1 MTVVTS
7 TPKSGPLS
15 RTDMKRDL
23 KDTTF
28 IIPICIE
35 SEDRM
40 RNVITSLCYILD
52 NFDTKV
58 ILKEVDTES
67 VFQSQALPQIAEY
80 VEDGIENLTH
90 VFEKSDPFDE
100 GTFHRQRIINEML
113 NMVETEV
120 TANYDCDVLLP
131 FKTYIESQQFILEGG
146 YDVIYPYGQG
156 PWQKKVYAT
165 DEMVS
170 KFLSNDC
177 KFSYLEK
184 KVEIDNAESGH
195 VQFFRTSAYREGGM
209 ENENFKAYAP
219 EDKERIHRFTT
230 LGYNVGRIENWVYH
244 LEHARGENS
253 WLTNPHMQNNFA
265 LWEFLQS
272 LDEEALRQYYKEQ
285 KYLKKY
291 T

>member
-1 MTVVTS
+1 MIVKTS
-7 TPKSGPLS
+7 TLTSGPLS
-15 RTDMKRDL
+15 LTNMRHDL

-40 RNVITSLCYILD
+40 RNVITTLCYLLE

-67 VFQSQALPQIAEY
+67 VFQQQCLPQISEY

-90 VFEKSDPFDE
+90 IFEKSDPTDNMFY
-100 GTFHRQRIINEML
+100 RMRYLNEML
-113 NMVETEV
+113 SMCETEV
-120 TANYDCDVLLP
+120 VANYDCDVLLP
-131 FKTYIESQQFILEGG
+131 VNTYLEAQKFITEGG

-170 KFLSNDC
+170 KFLYNDC
-177 KFSYLEK
+177 KFSHLEK

-195 VQFFRTSAYREGGM
+195 AQFIRRSTYIEAGM
-209 ENENFKAYAP
+209 ENENFISYSP
-219 EDKERIHRFTT
+219 EDKERLHRFNI

-244 LEHARGENS
+244 LEHMRTHNS
-253 WLTNPHMQNNFA
+253 WLNNPHMQNNFA
-265 LWEFLQS
+265 LWEFLKPLS
-272 LDEEALRQYYKEQ
+272 EEELRQYYKEQ

>member
-1 MTVVTS
+1 M
-7 TPKSGPLS
+7 
-15 RTDMKRDL
+15 RHDL

-28 IIPICIE
+28 IIPIRIE

-40 RNVITSLCYILD
+40 RNVITTLCYLLE

-67 VFQSQALPQIAEY
+67 VFQQQCLPQISEY

-90 VFEKSDPFDE
+90 IFEKSDPVDNMFY
-100 GTFHRQRIINEML
+100 RMRYLNEML
-113 NMVETEV
+113 NMCETEV
-120 TANYDCDVLLP
+120 VANYDCDVLLP
-131 FKTYIESQQFILEGG
+131 INTYLEAQKFITEGG
-146 YDVIYPYGQG
+146 FDVIYPYGQG

-177 KFSYLEK
+177 KFSHLEK

-195 VQFFRTSAYREGGM
+195 AQFIRRSTYIEAGM
-209 ENENFKAYAP
+209 ENENFKAYSP
-219 EDKERIHRFTT
+219 EDKERIHRFVT

-244 LEHARGENS
+244 LEHARTPNS
-253 WLTNPHMQNNFA
+253 WLTNPHMENNFK
-265 LWEFLQS
+265 LWELLRS
-272 LDEEALRQYYKEQ
+272 LNKEELKQYYSEQ

-291 T
+291 K

>member
-1 MTVVTS
+1 MIVKTS
-7 TPKSGPLS
+7 TLTSGPLS
-15 RTDMKRDL
+15 RTNMRHDL

-28 IIPICIE
+28 IIPIRIE

-40 RNVITSLCYILD
+40 RNVITTLCYLLE

-58 ILKEVDTES
+58 ILKEVDNES
-67 VFQSQALPQIAEY
+67 VFQQQCLPQISEY

-90 VFEKSDPFDE
+90 IFEKSDPIDDMFY
-100 GTFHRQRIINEML
+100 RMRYLNEML
-113 NMVETEV
+113 NMCDTEV
-120 TANYDCDVLLP
+120 VANYDCDVLLP
-131 FKTYIESQQFILEGG
+131 INTYLEAQKFITEGG
-146 YDVIYPYGQG
+146 FDVIYPYGQG

-195 VQFFRTSAYREGGM
+195 AQFIRRSTYIEAGM
-209 ENENFKAYAP
+209 ENENFISYSP
-219 EDKERIHRFTT
+219 EDKERLHRFNV

-244 LEHARGENS
+244 LEHMRTHNS
-253 WLTNPHMQNNFA
+253 WLTNPHMVENFR
-265 LWEFLQS
+265 LWEFLKS
-272 LDEEALRQYYKEQ
+272 IPEEALRQYYKEQ